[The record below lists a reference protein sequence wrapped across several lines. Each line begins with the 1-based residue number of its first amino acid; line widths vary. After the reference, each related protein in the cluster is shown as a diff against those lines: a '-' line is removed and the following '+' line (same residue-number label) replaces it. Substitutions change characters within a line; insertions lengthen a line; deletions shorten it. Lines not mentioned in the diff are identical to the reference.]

1 MAGAKETP
9 RQKLISLMYLV
20 FITMLAL
27 NVSKEVLDG
36 FGQMYEKISDANDR
50 VDESNENIYENI
62 KVNADEKGG
71 KWIGHLRTASEIK
84 EESDEFYNRI
94 AEIMNQI
101 TEKQREKDPELKEY
115 AQMDKGEALDVIFF
129 KEGSSDAED
138 NYSNFLEMINNYK
151 MHVIQ
156 VFGSQ
161 YPEYIEMVEAR
172 FFTGDENGNVQN
184 RDGMDEPWFNAN
196 FQGFPLVSSLAKF
209 AMMQNDIRQTE
220 HDVFATLM
228 GKELKMSSNVNESNY
243 ISLLKTEKGAYY
255 QGETF
260 DGSIVLGRKGGAQN
274 PNRVDLKLDGRSLT
288 EKDYDLIAGGIK
300 LKVGAGNPGD
310 HEISGD
316 LIFLNDGVESKIPV
330 NQSFAV
336 ISKPNAAVIS
346 ADKMN
351 VVYRGVENPMTISIP
366 GIPDNKV
373 SASAPGLRKA
383 RGSKYNMIPGKGR
396 EVKISASGSLPDGQR
411 VSTTTTFRIKDIPAP
426 QGTVRK
432 QTGSI
437 TIPKS
442 SLEISSIGAVLEDF
456 DFDITLKT
464 VSFKFKV
471 PGQPTISIN
480 GDRLDSRAKSALRRA
495 KAGQSVQVFDIK
507 VVNPKNP
514 SYKFKKIS
522 PVICQ
527 LVN

>member
-36 FGQMYEKISDANDR
+36 FGQMYEKISDANTR
-50 VDESNENIYENI
+50 VDESNDNIFENI
-62 KVNADEKGG
+62 KVNAEEKGG
-71 KWIGHLRTASEIK
+71 KWIGHLRTAKEIK
-84 EESDEFYNRI
+84 EESDAFYERI
-94 AEIMNQI
+94 TEIMILI

-115 AQMDKGEALDVIFF
+115 AQMDKGEALDVLFF
-129 KEGSSDAED
+129 KEGSDQAASE
-138 NYSNFLEMINNYK
+138 FLDMINNYK

-172 FFTGDENGNVQN
+172 FDTGDENGNIQN

-209 AMMQNDIRQTE
+209 AMMQNDVRQTE

-260 DGSIVLGRKGGAQN
+260 DGSVVLGRKGGAQN
-274 PNRVDLKLDGRSLT
+274 PNRVDLKLDGRALT
-288 EKDYDLIAGGIK
+288 DKDYDLIAGGIK
-300 LKVGAGNPGD
+300 LKVGAGSPGD
-310 HEISGD
+310 HEISGN

-330 NQSFAV
+330 KQSFAV
-336 ISKPNAAVIS
+336 ISKPNSAVIS

-373 SASAPGLRKA
+373 RASAPGLKKV
-383 RGSKYNMIPGKGR
+383 RGSKYNMVPGKGR
-396 EVKISASGSLPDGQR
+396 EIKISASGTLPDGKK
-411 VSTTTTFRIKDIPAP
+411 VSTVTKFRIKDIPAP

-432 QTGSI
+432 QSGSV

>member
-9 RQKLISLMYLV
+9 RQKLINLMYLV

-36 FGQMYEKISDANDR
+36 FGQMYVKISDANTR
-50 VDESNENIYENI
+50 VSDSNSLLYENI
-62 KVNADEKGG
+62 EVNAQEKKG
-71 KWIGHLRTASEIK
+71 KWIGHDRTAKEIK
-84 EESDEFYNRI
+84 KVSDEFYAKISDVINT
-94 AEIMNQI
+94 I

-115 AQMDKGEALDVIFF
+115 AQMDKGEELDMVFF
-129 KEGSSDAED
+129 KEGSDTAATE
-138 NYSNFLEMINNYK
+138 FLDMIKNYK
-151 MHVIQ
+151 MNVIQ

-161 YPEYIEMVEAR
+161 YPDYIEMVEAR
-172 FFTGDENGNVQN
+172 FFTGDENDNIIN
-184 RDGMDEPWFNAN
+184 ADGQDQKWFNAN
-196 FQGFPLVSSLAKF
+196 YEGFPLVSSLAKF
-209 AMMQNDIRQTE
+209 TMMQNDIRQTE
-220 HDVFATLM
+220 HDVLITVM
-228 GKELKMSSNVNESNY
+228 GKELKMSSTVNESNY

-260 DGSIVLGRKGGAQN
+260 DGSVVLGRKGGAQN
-274 PNRVDLKLDGRSLT
+274 PNRVELTLDGRPLT
-288 EKDYDLIAGGIK
+288 ENDYDLIAGGIK
-300 LKVGAGNPGD
+300 LKVNAGNPGD
-310 HEISGD
+310 HEIKGD
-316 LIFLNDGVESKIPV
+316 LVFLNEGVESKIPV
-330 NQSFAV
+330 VQSYAV
-336 ISKPNAAVIS
+336 ISKPNSAVIS

-373 SASAPGLRKA
+373 NASAPGLKRA

-396 EVKISASGSLPDGQR
+396 EISISASGSLPDGQR
-411 VSTTTTFRIKDIPAP
+411 VSTTTKFRIKDIPAP

-471 PGQPTISIN
+471 PGQPTINIS
-480 GDRLDSRAKSALRRA
+480 GDKLDARAKSALRRA
-495 KAGQSVQVFDIK
+495 RAGQSIQIFDIK

-522 PVICQ
+522 PVICE

>member
-36 FGQMYEKISDANDR
+36 FGQMYEKISDANTR
-50 VDESNENIYENI
+50 VDESNDNIFENI
-62 KVNADEKGG
+62 KVNAEEKGG
-71 KWIGHLRTASEIK
+71 KWIGHLRTAKEIK
-84 EESDEFYNRI
+84 EESDSFYKRI
-94 AEIMNQI
+94 TEIMTQI

-115 AQMDKGEALDVIFF
+115 AQMDKGEALDVLFF
-129 KEGSSDAED
+129 KEGSDQAASE
-138 NYSNFLEMINNYK
+138 FLDMINNYK

-172 FFTGDENGNVQN
+172 FDTGDENGNIQN

-243 ISLLKTEKGAYY
+243 ITLLKTEKGAYY

-260 DGSIVLGRKGGAQN
+260 DGSVVLGRKGGAQN
-274 PNRVDLKLDGRSLT
+274 PNGVDLKLDGRVLT
-288 EKDYDLIAGGIK
+288 DKDYDLIAGGIK
-300 LKVGAGNPGD
+300 LKVGAGSPGD
-310 HEISGD
+310 HEISGN

-330 NQSFAV
+330 KQSFAV
-336 ISKPNAAVIS
+336 ISKPNSAVIS

-373 SASAPGLRKA
+373 RASAPGLKKV
-383 RGSKYNMIPGKGR
+383 RGSKYNMVPGKGR
-396 EVKISASGSLPDGQR
+396 EIKISASGTLPDGKK
-411 VSTTTTFRIKDIPAP
+411 VSTVTKFRIKDIPAP

-432 QTGSI
+432 QSGSI

>member
-36 FGQMYEKISDANDR
+36 FGQMYEKISDANTR
-50 VDESNENIYENI
+50 VDESNDNIFENI
-62 KVNADEKGG
+62 KVNAEEKGG
-71 KWIGHLRTASEIK
+71 KWIGHLRTAKEIK
-84 EESDEFYNRI
+84 EESDAFYERI
-94 AEIMNQI
+94 TEIMIQI

-115 AQMDKGEALDVIFF
+115 AQMDKGEALDVLFF
-129 KEGSSDAED
+129 KEGSDQAASE
-138 NYSNFLEMINNYK
+138 FLDMINNYK

-172 FFTGDENGNVQN
+172 FDTGDENGNIQN

-209 AMMQNDIRQTE
+209 AMMQNDVRQTE

-260 DGSIVLGRKGGAQN
+260 DGSVVLGRKGGAQN
-274 PNRVDLKLDGRSLT
+274 PNRVDLKLDGRALT
-288 EKDYDLIAGGIK
+288 DKDYDLIAGGIK
-300 LKVGAGNPGD
+300 LKVGAGSPGD
-310 HEISGD
+310 HEISGN

-330 NQSFAV
+330 KQSFAV
-336 ISKPNAAVIS
+336 ISKPNSAVIS

-373 SASAPGLRKA
+373 RASAPGLKKV
-383 RGSKYNMIPGKGR
+383 RGSKYNMVPGKGR
-396 EVKISASGSLPDGQR
+396 EIKISASGTLPDGKK
-411 VSTTTTFRIKDIPAP
+411 VSTVTKFRIKDIPAP

-432 QTGSI
+432 QSGSV

>member
-36 FGQMYEKISDANDR
+36 FGQMFEKISDANER
-50 VDESNENIYENI
+50 VDESNNNIFENI
-62 KVNADEKGG
+62 KVNAEEKGG
-71 KWIGHLRTASEIK
+71 KWVGHLRTASEIK
-84 EESDEFYNRI
+84 KESDEFYDRI
-94 AEIMNQI
+94 SEIMSII

-129 KEGSSDAED
+129 KEGGGEAAEEFID
-138 NYSNFLEMINNYK
+138 MINTYK

-172 FFTGDENGNVQN
+172 FFTGDENGNIKN
-184 RDGMDEPWFNAN
+184 RDGMDQPWLNSN

-209 AMMQNDIRQTE
+209 SMMQNDIRQTE

-255 QGETF
+255 QGEKF
-260 DGSIVLGRKGGAQN
+260 DGSVVLGRKGGAQN
-274 PNRVDLKLDGRSLT
+274 PNRVDLKLDGRPLQ
-288 EKDYDLIAGGIK
+288 ENDYELIAGGIK
-300 LKVGAGNPGD
+300 LNVSAGSPGD
-310 HEISGD
+310 HEITGD

-336 ISKPNAAVIS
+336 ISKPNSAVIS

-373 SASAPGLRKA
+373 RASAPGLKRRK
-383 RGSKYNMIPGKGR
+383 GSKYSLTPGRGR
-396 EVKISASGSLPDGQR
+396 EISIKASGSLPDGKT
-411 VSTTTTFRIKDIPAP
+411 VSTITKFRIKGLPSP
-426 QGTVRK
+426 SGVVLGE
-432 QTGSI
+432 TGSVSV
-437 TIPKS
+437 PKS
-442 SLEISSIGAVLEDF
+442 ALANQKISATFEDF
-456 DFDITLKT
+456 DFDLPIRVVGFTLSVQGFPDVI
-464 VSFKFKV
+464 VS
-471 PGQPTISIN
+471 
-480 GDRLDSRAKSALRRA
+480 GDRFDDKAKRTLRSARSGS
-495 KAGQSVQVFDIK
+495 KVTIFDIK
-507 VVNPKNP
+507 VKATKNP
-514 SYKFKKIS
+514 NLQLQKCR
-522 PVICQ
+522 PVIVQ
-527 LVN
+527 II

>member
-1 MAGAKETP
+1 
-9 RQKLISLMYLV
+9 MYLV

-36 FGQMYEKISDANDR
+36 FGQMYEKISDANTR
-50 VDESNENIYENI
+50 VDESNDNIFENI
-62 KVNADEKGG
+62 KVNAEEKGG
-71 KWIGHLRTASEIK
+71 KWIGHLRTAKEIK
-84 EESDEFYNRI
+84 EESDAFYDRI
-94 AEIMNQI
+94 TEIMTQI

-115 AQMDKGEALDVIFF
+115 AQMDKGEALDVLFF
-129 KEGSSDAED
+129 KEGSDQAASE
-138 NYSNFLEMINNYK
+138 FLDMINNYK

-172 FFTGDENGNVQN
+172 FDTGDENGNIQN

-209 AMMQNDIRQTE
+209 AMMQNDVRQTE

-260 DGSIVLGRKGGAQN
+260 DGSVVLGRKGGAQN
-274 PNRVDLKLDGRSLT
+274 PNRVDLKLDGRALT
-288 EKDYDLIAGGIK
+288 DKDYDLIAGGIK
-300 LKVGAGNPGD
+300 LKVGAGSPGD
-310 HEISGD
+310 HEISGN

-330 NQSFAV
+330 KQSFAV
-336 ISKPNAAVIS
+336 ISKPNSAVIS

-373 SASAPGLRKA
+373 RASAPGLKKV
-383 RGSKYNMIPGKGR
+383 RGSKYNMVPGKGR
-396 EVKISASGSLPDGQR
+396 EIKISASGTLPDGKK
-411 VSTTTTFRIKDIPAP
+411 VSTVTKFRIKDIPAP

-432 QTGSI
+432 QSGSI

>member
-36 FGQMYEKISDANDR
+36 FGQMFEKISDANER
-50 VDESNENIYENI
+50 VDESNNNIFENI
-62 KVNADEKGG
+62 KVNAEEKGG
-71 KWIGHLRTASEIK
+71 KWVGHLRTATEIK
-84 EESDEFYNRI
+84 KESDEFYDRI
-94 AEIMNQI
+94 SEIMSII

-129 KEGSSDAED
+129 KEGGGEAAQEFID
-138 NYSNFLEMINNYK
+138 MINTYK

-172 FFTGDENGNVQN
+172 FFTGDENGNIKN
-184 RDGMDEPWFNAN
+184 RDGMDQPWLNSN

-209 AMMQNDIRQTE
+209 SMMQNDIRQTE

-255 QGETF
+255 QGEKF
-260 DGSIVLGRKGGAQN
+260 DGSVILGRKGGAQN
-274 PNRVDLKLDGRSLT
+274 PNRVDIKIDGRPLQ
-288 EKDYDLIAGGIK
+288 ENDYELIAGGIK
-300 LKVGAGNPGD
+300 LNVSAGSPGD
-310 HEISGD
+310 HEITGD

-336 ISKPNAAVIS
+336 ISKPNSAVIS

-373 SASAPGLRKA
+373 RASAPGLKRRK
-383 RGSKYNMIPGKGR
+383 GSKYSLTPGRGR
-396 EVKISASGSLPDGQR
+396 EISIKASGSLPDGKT
-411 VSTTTTFRIKDIPAP
+411 VSTITKFRIKGLPSP
-426 QGTVRK
+426 SGVVLGE
-432 QTGSI
+432 TGSVSV
-437 TIPKS
+437 PKS
-442 SLEISSIGAVLEDF
+442 ALANQKISATFEDF
-456 DFDITLKT
+456 DFDLPIRVVGFTLSVQGFPDVI
-464 VSFKFKV
+464 VS
-471 PGQPTISIN
+471 
-480 GDRLDSRAKSALRRA
+480 GDRFDDKAKRTLRSARSGS
-495 KAGQSVQVFDIK
+495 KVTIFDIK
-507 VVNPKNP
+507 VKATKNP
-514 SYKFKKIS
+514 NLQLQKCR
-522 PVICQ
+522 PVIVQ
-527 LVN
+527 II

>member
-36 FGQMYEKISDANDR
+36 FGQMYEKISDANTR
-50 VDESNENIYENI
+50 VDESNDNIFENI
-62 KVNADEKGG
+62 KVNAEEKGG
-71 KWIGHLRTASEIK
+71 KWIGHLRTANEIK
-84 EESDEFYNRI
+84 DESDAFYSRI
-94 AEIMNQI
+94 NEIMTQI
-101 TEKQREKDPELKEY
+101 TEKQREKDPELREY
-115 AQMDKGEALDVIFF
+115 SQMDKGEALDVLFF
-129 KEGSSDAED
+129 KEGSDQAASE
-138 NYSNFLEMINNYK
+138 FLDMINNYK

-172 FFTGDENGNVQN
+172 FDIGDENGNIQN
-184 RDGMDEPWFNAN
+184 RDGMDEPWFNSN
-196 FQGFPLVSSLAKF
+196 FQGFPLVSSLAKL

-228 GKELKMSSNVNESNY
+228 GKELKMSSSVNESNY

-260 DGSIVLGRKGGAQN
+260 DGSVVLGRKGGAQN
-274 PNRVDLKLDGRSLT
+274 PNRVDLKLDGRTLT
-288 EKDYDLIAGGIK
+288 DKDYDLIAGGIK
-300 LKVGAGNPGD
+300 LKVGAGSPGD
-310 HEISGD
+310 HEINGD
-316 LIFLNDGVESKIPV
+316 LIFLNEGVESKIPV
-330 NQSFAV
+330 KQSFAV
-336 ISKPNAAVIS
+336 ISKPNSAVIS

-373 SASAPGLRKA
+373 RASAPGLKKV
-383 RGSKYNMIPGKGR
+383 RGSKYNMVPGKGR
-396 EVKISASGSLPDGQR
+396 EIKISASGTLPDGKK
-411 VSTTTTFRIKDIPAP
+411 VSTVTKFRIKDIPAP

-432 QTGSI
+432 QSGSV

-480 GDRLDSRAKSALRRA
+480 GNRLDSRAKSALRRA

>member
-1 MAGAKETP
+1 MAGSKETP

-36 FGQMYEKISDANDR
+36 FGQMYVKISDANSR
-50 VDESNENIYENI
+50 VADSNNNLYENI
-62 KVNADEKGG
+62 SVNSTEKKG
-71 KWIGHLRTASEIK
+71 KWVGHDLTAKKIK
-84 EESDEFYNRI
+84 KVSDEFFTKI
-94 AEIMNQI
+94 SEIINTI
-101 TEKQREKDPELKEY
+101 TEKQREKDPDLVMY
-115 AQMDKGEALDVIFF
+115 STMDKGEALDVIFF
-129 KEGSSDAED
+129 KEGSKEAS
-138 NYSNFLEMINNYK
+138 SRFLDMIQNYK
-151 MHVIQ
+151 KEVIN

-172 FFTGDENGNVQN
+172 FNTGDENYNIKN
-184 RDGMDEPWFNAN
+184 RDGQDEPWLNSN
-196 FQGFPLVSSLAKF
+196 FKGFPLVSSMAKLT
-209 AMMQNDIRQTE
+209 MMQNDIRQTE
-220 HDVFATLM
+220 HDVLTTLM
-228 GKELKMSSNVNESNY
+228 GKELKMSSTVNESNY

-260 DGSIVLGRKGGAQN
+260 DGSIVLGRKGGAQD
-274 PNRVDLKLDGRSLT
+274 PNLVDLKIDGRPLT
-288 EKDYDLIAGGIK
+288 ANDYDKIPGGIR
-300 LKVGAGNPGD
+300 LKIEAGNPGD
-310 HEISGD
+310 HQISGN
-316 LIFLNDGVESKIPV
+316 LVFLSEGVESKISV

-336 ISKPNAAVIS
+336 ISKPNSAVIS

-373 SASAPGLRKA
+373 SASAPGLKKF
-383 RGSKYNMIPGKGR
+383 RGSKYNMTPGKGR
-396 EVKISASGSLPDGQR
+396 EIKISASGSLPDGQR
-411 VSTTTTFRIKDIPAP
+411 VSTTTKFRIKDIPAP

-432 QTGSI
+432 QSGSV

-522 PVICQ
+522 PVICE

>member
-36 FGQMYEKISDANDR
+36 FGQMYEKISDANTR
-50 VDESNENIYENI
+50 VDESNDNIFENI
-62 KVNADEKGG
+62 KVNAEEKGG
-71 KWIGHLRTASEIK
+71 KWIGHLRTAKEIK
-84 EESDEFYNRI
+84 EESDAFYERI
-94 AEIMNQI
+94 TEIMILI

-115 AQMDKGEALDVIFF
+115 AQMDKGEALDVLFF
-129 KEGSSDAED
+129 KEGSDQAASE
-138 NYSNFLEMINNYK
+138 FLDMINNYK

-172 FFTGDENGNVQN
+172 FDTGDENGNIQN
-184 RDGMDEPWFNAN
+184 RDGMDEPWFDSS

-260 DGSIVLGRKGGAQN
+260 DGSVVLGRKGGAQN
-274 PNRVDLKLDGRSLT
+274 PNRVDLKLDGRALT
-288 EKDYDLIAGGIK
+288 DKDYDLIAGGIK
-300 LKVGAGNPGD
+300 LKVGAGSPGD
-310 HEISGD
+310 HEISGN

-330 NQSFAV
+330 KQSFAV
-336 ISKPNAAVIS
+336 ISKPNSAVIS

-373 SASAPGLRKA
+373 RASAPGLRKV
-383 RGSKYNMIPGKGR
+383 RGSKYN
-396 EVKISASGSLPDGQR
+396 L
-411 VSTTTTFRIKDIPAP
+411 
-426 QGTVRK
+426 
-432 QTGSI
+432 
-437 TIPKS
+437 
-442 SLEISSIGAVLEDF
+442 
-456 DFDITLKT
+456 
-464 VSFKFKV
+464 V
-471 PGQPTISIN
+471 P
-480 GDRLDSRAKSALRRA
+480 RRR
-495 KAGQSVQVFDIK
+495 
-507 VVNPKNP
+507 
-514 SYKFKKIS
+514 
-522 PVICQ
+522 
-527 LVN
+527 

>member
-36 FGQMYEKISDANDR
+36 FGQMYEKISDANTR
-50 VDESNENIYENI
+50 VDESNDNIFENI
-62 KVNADEKGG
+62 KVNAEEKGG
-71 KWIGHLRTASEIK
+71 KWIGHLRTAKEIK
-84 EESDEFYNRI
+84 DESDEFYSRI
-94 AEIMNQI
+94 NEIMTQI

-115 AQMDKGEALDVIFF
+115 SQMDKGEALDVLFF
-129 KEGSSDAED
+129 KEGSDLAASE
-138 NYSNFLEMINNYK
+138 FLDMINDYK

-172 FFTGDENGNVQN
+172 FDIGDENGNIQN
-184 RDGMDEPWFNAN
+184 RDGLDEPWFNSN
-196 FQGFPLVSSLAKF
+196 FQGFPLVSSLAKL

-228 GKELKMSSNVNESNY
+228 GKELKMSSSVNESNY

-260 DGSIVLGRKGGAQN
+260 DGSVVLGRKGGAQN
-274 PNRVDLKLDGRSLT
+274 PNRVDLKLDGRTLT
-288 EKDYDLIAGGIK
+288 DKDYDLIAGGIK
-300 LKVGAGNPGD
+300 LKVGAGRPGD

-316 LIFLNDGVESKIPV
+316 LIFLNEGVESKISV
-330 NQSFAV
+330 KQSFAV
-336 ISKPNAAVIS
+336 ISKPNSAVIS

-373 SASAPGLRKA
+373 KASAPGLKKS

-396 EVKISASGSLPDGQR
+396 EIKISASGTLPDGKK
-411 VSTTTTFRIKDIPAP
+411 VSTVTKFRIKDIPAP

-432 QTGSI
+432 QSGSV

-480 GDRLDSRAKSALRRA
+480 GNRLDSRAKSALRRA

>member
-36 FGQMYEKISDANDR
+36 FGQMYEKISDANTR
-50 VDESNENIYENI
+50 VDESNDNIFENI
-62 KVNADEKGG
+62 KVNAEEKGG
-71 KWIGHLRTASEIK
+71 KWIGHLRTAKEIK
-84 EESDEFYNRI
+84 EESDSFYERI
-94 AEIMNQI
+94 TEIMTQI

-115 AQMDKGEALDVIFF
+115 AQMDKGEALDVLFF
-129 KEGSSDAED
+129 KEGSDQAASE
-138 NYSNFLEMINNYK
+138 FLDMINNYK

-172 FFTGDENGNVQN
+172 FDTGDENGNIQN

-209 AMMQNDIRQTE
+209 AMMQNDVRQTE

-260 DGSIVLGRKGGAQN
+260 DGSVVLGRKGGAQN
-274 PNRVDLKLDGRSLT
+274 PNRVDLKLDGRVLT
-288 EKDYDLIAGGIK
+288 DKDYDLIAGGIK
-300 LKVGAGNPGD
+300 LKVGAGSPGD
-310 HEISGD
+310 HEISGN

-330 NQSFAV
+330 KQSFAV
-336 ISKPNAAVIS
+336 ISKPNSAVIS

-373 SASAPGLRKA
+373 RASAPGLKKV
-383 RGSKYNMIPGKGR
+383 RGSKYNMVPGKGR
-396 EVKISASGSLPDGQR
+396 EIKISASGTLPDGKK
-411 VSTTTTFRIKDIPAP
+411 VSTVTKFRIKDIPAP

-432 QTGSI
+432 QSGSI

>member
-36 FGQMYEKISDANDR
+36 FGQMYEKISDANTR
-50 VDESNENIYENI
+50 VDESNDNIFENI
-62 KVNADEKGG
+62 KVNAEEKGG
-71 KWIGHLRTASEIK
+71 KWIGHLRTAKEIK
-84 EESDEFYNRI
+84 EESDEFYSRI
-94 AEIMNQI
+94 NEIMTQI
-101 TEKQREKDPELKEY
+101 TEKQREKDPELREY
-115 AQMDKGEALDVIFF
+115 SQMDKGEALDVLFF
-129 KEGSSDAED
+129 KEGSDQAASE
-138 NYSNFLEMINNYK
+138 FLDMINDYK

-172 FFTGDENGNVQN
+172 FDIGDENGNIQN
-184 RDGMDEPWFNAN
+184 RDGLDEPWFNSN
-196 FQGFPLVSSLAKF
+196 FQGFPLVSSLAKL

-228 GKELKMSSNVNESNY
+228 GKELKMSSSVNESNY

-260 DGSIVLGRKGGAQN
+260 DGSVVLGRKGGAQN
-274 PNRVDLKLDGRSLT
+274 PNRVDLKLDGRTLT
-288 EKDYDLIAGGIK
+288 DKDYDLIAGGIK
-300 LKVGAGNPGD
+300 LKVGAGSPGD

-316 LIFLNDGVESKIPV
+316 LIFLNEGVESKIPV
-330 NQSFAV
+330 KQSFAV
-336 ISKPNAAVIS
+336 ISKPNSAVIS

-373 SASAPGLRKA
+373 KASAPGLKKS

-396 EVKISASGSLPDGQR
+396 EIKISASGTLPDGKK
-411 VSTTTTFRIKDIPAP
+411 VSTVTKFRIKDIPAP

-432 QTGSI
+432 QSGSV

-480 GDRLDSRAKSALRRA
+480 GNRLDSRAKSALRRA

>member
-36 FGQMYEKISDANDR
+36 FGQMFEKISDANER
-50 VDESNENIYENI
+50 VDESNNNIFENI
-62 KVNADEKGG
+62 KVNAEEKGG
-71 KWIGHLRTASEIK
+71 KWVGHLRTATEIK
-84 EESDEFYNRI
+84 KESDEFYDRI
-94 AEIMNQI
+94 SEIMSII

-129 KEGSSDAED
+129 KEGGGEAAQEFID
-138 NYSNFLEMINNYK
+138 MINTYK

-172 FFTGDENGNVQN
+172 FFTGDENGNIQN
-184 RDGMDEPWFNAN
+184 RDGMDQPWLNSN

-209 AMMQNDIRQTE
+209 SMMQNDIRQTE

-255 QGETF
+255 QGEKF
-260 DGSIVLGRKGGAQN
+260 DGSVVLGRKGGAQN
-274 PNRVDLKLDGRSLT
+274 PNRVDLKLDGRPLQ
-288 EKDYDLIAGGIK
+288 ENDYELIAGGIK
-300 LKVGAGNPGD
+300 LNVSAGSPGD
-310 HEISGD
+310 HEITGD

-336 ISKPNAAVIS
+336 ISKPNSAVIS

-373 SASAPGLRKA
+373 RASAPGLKRRK
-383 RGSKYNMIPGKGR
+383 GSKYSLTPGRGR
-396 EVKISASGSLPDGQR
+396 EISIKASGSLPDGKT
-411 VSTTTTFRIKDIPAP
+411 VSTITKFRIKGLPSP
-426 QGTVRK
+426 SGVVLGE
-432 QTGSI
+432 TGSVSV
-437 TIPKS
+437 PKS
-442 SLEISSIGAVLEDF
+442 ALANQKISATFEDF
-456 DFDITLKT
+456 DFDLPIRVVGFTLSVQGFPDVI
-464 VSFKFKV
+464 VS
-471 PGQPTISIN
+471 
-480 GDRLDSRAKSALRRA
+480 GDRFDDKAKRTLRSARSGS
-495 KAGQSVQVFDIK
+495 KVTIFDIK
-507 VVNPKNP
+507 VKATKNP
-514 SYKFKKIS
+514 NLQLQKCR
-522 PVICQ
+522 PVI
-527 LVN
+527 VKII

>member
-1 MAGAKETP
+1 
-9 RQKLISLMYLV
+9 
-20 FITMLAL
+20 MLAL

-36 FGQMYEKISDANDR
+36 FGQMYEKISDANER
-50 VDESNENIYENI
+50 VDESNNNIFENI
-62 KVNADEKGG
+62 KVNSEEKGG
-71 KWIGHLRTASEIK
+71 KWIGHLRTAKEIK
-84 EESDEFYNRI
+84 EESDEFYDRI
-94 AEIMNQI
+94 SEIMNKI
-101 TEKQREKDPELKEY
+101 TEKQREKDPDLKEY

-129 KEGSSDAED
+129 KEGSDVAAKE
-138 NYSNFLEMINNYK
+138 FLDMINNYK

-172 FFTGDENGNVQN
+172 FDTGDENGNIQN
-184 RDGMDEPWFNAN
+184 RDGLDEPWLNAN
-196 FQGFPLVSSLAKF
+196 FQGFPLVSSMAKF
-209 AMMQNDIRQTE
+209 SMMQNDIRQTE

-228 GKELKMSSNVNESNY
+228 GKELKMSSTVNESNY

-260 DGSIVLGRKGGAQN
+260 DGSVILGRKGGAQN
-274 PNRVDLKLDGRSLT
+274 PNSVDLKIDGRPLQ

-300 LKVGAGNPGD
+300 LKISAGNPGD
-310 HEISGD
+310 HEIKGD
-316 LIFLNDGVESKIPV
+316 LIFLNEGVESKIPV

-336 ISKPNAAVIS
+336 ISKPNSAVIS

-373 SASAPGLRKA
+373 SASAPGLKKS
-383 RGSKYNMIPGKGR
+383 RGSKYMMTPGKGR
-396 EVKISASGSLPDGQR
+396 EIKIIARGTLPDGTPI
-411 VSTTTTFRIKDIPAP
+411 STPTTFRIKDIPAP

-432 QTGSI
+432 QSGSV

-442 SLEISSIGAVLEDF
+442 SLEISSVGAVLEDF

-480 GDRLDSRAKSALRRA
+480 GSRLDGRAKSALRRA
-495 KAGQSVQVFDIK
+495 KAGQSVQIFDIK

>member
-36 FGQMYEKISDANDR
+36 FGQMFEKISDANER
-50 VDESNENIYENI
+50 VDESNNNIFENI
-62 KVNADEKGG
+62 KVNAEEKGG
-71 KWIGHLRTASEIK
+71 KWVGHLRTATEIK
-84 EESDEFYNRI
+84 KESDEFYDRI
-94 AEIMNQI
+94 SEIMSII

-129 KEGSSDAED
+129 KEGGGEAAQEFID
-138 NYSNFLEMINNYK
+138 MINTYK

-172 FFTGDENGNVQN
+172 FFTGDENNNIKN
-184 RDGMDEPWFNAN
+184 RDGMDQPWLNSN

-209 AMMQNDIRQTE
+209 SMMQNDIRQTE

-255 QGETF
+255 QGEKF
-260 DGSIVLGRKGGAQN
+260 DGSVILGRKGGAQN
-274 PNRVDLKLDGRSLT
+274 PNRVDIKIDGRPLQ
-288 EKDYDLIAGGIK
+288 ENDYELIAGGIK
-300 LKVGAGNPGD
+300 LNVSAGSPGD
-310 HEISGD
+310 HEITGD

-336 ISKPNAAVIS
+336 ISKPNSAVIS

-373 SASAPGLRKA
+373 RASAPGLKRRK
-383 RGSKYNMIPGKGR
+383 GSKYSLTPGRGR
-396 EVKISASGSLPDGQR
+396 EISIKASGSLPDGKT
-411 VSTTTTFRIKDIPAP
+411 VSTITKFRIKGLPSP
-426 QGTVRK
+426 SGVVLGE
-432 QTGSI
+432 TGSVSV
-437 TIPKS
+437 PKS
-442 SLEISSIGAVLEDF
+442 ALANQKISATFEDF
-456 DFDITLKT
+456 DFDLPIRVVGFTLSVQGFPDVI
-464 VSFKFKV
+464 VS
-471 PGQPTISIN
+471 
-480 GDRLDSRAKSALRRA
+480 GDRFDDKAKRTLRSARSGS
-495 KAGQSVQVFDIK
+495 KVTIFDIK
-507 VVNPKNP
+507 VKATKNP
-514 SYKFKKIS
+514 NLQLQKCR
-522 PVICQ
+522 PVIVQ
-527 LVN
+527 II

>member
-36 FGQMYEKISDANDR
+36 FGQMFVKISDANNR
-50 VDESNENIYENI
+50 VADGNNNLYENI
-62 KVNADEKGG
+62 AVNAQEKEG
-71 KWIGHLRTASEIK
+71 KWVGHDRTAKQIKKESDAFYAKISEIK
-84 EESDEFYNRI
+84 DK
-94 AEIMNQI
+94 I
-101 TEKQREKDPELKEY
+101 TEKQKLKDPKLEKFSE
-115 AQMDKGEALDVIFF
+115 MDKGEALDVIWF
-129 KEGSSDAED
+129 KEGSKVASKE
-138 NYSNFLEMINNYK
+138 FLEMIQDYK

-172 FFTGDENGNVQN
+172 FFTGDMNFNVKNNDNNDQ
-184 RDGMDEPWFNAN
+184 PWLDSNYK
-196 FQGFPLVSSLAKF
+196 GFPLISSLAKLTL
-209 AMMQNDIRQTE
+209 MQNDIRQTE
-220 HDVFATLM
+220 HDVLTTLM
-228 GKELKMSSNVNESNY
+228 GKELKMSSTVNESNY

-260 DGSIVLGRKGGAQN
+260 DGSVVLGRKGGAQN
-274 PNRVDLKLDGRSLT
+274 PNSVNLTIDGRPLT
-288 EKDYDLIAGGIK
+288 TNDYDLIAGGIK
-300 LKVGAGNPGD
+300 LKISAGNPGD
-310 HEISGD
+310 HEIKGD
-316 LIFLNDGVESKIPV
+316 LVFLSEGKESRIPV

-336 ISKPNAAVIS
+336 ISKPNSAVIS

-373 SASAPGLRKA
+373 SATAPGLKKA
-383 RGSKYNMIPGKGR
+383 KGSKYNMTPGKGR
-396 EVKISASGSLPDGQR
+396 EITISASGSMPDGQKI
-411 VSTTTTFRIKDIPAP
+411 TTTTKFRIKDIPAP

-432 QTGSI
+432 QSGSV

-442 SLEISSIGAVLEDF
+442 SLAISSVGAMLEDF

-471 PGQPTISIN
+471 PGQPTINIKGN
-480 GDRLDSRAKSALRRA
+480 KLDARAKSALKRA
-495 KAGQSVQVFDIK
+495 EAGQSVQIFDIK

-522 PVICQ
+522 PVICE

>member
-36 FGQMYEKISDANDR
+36 FGQMYEKISDANTR
-50 VDESNENIYENI
+50 VDESNDNIFENI
-62 KVNADEKGG
+62 KVNAEEKGG
-71 KWIGHLRTASEIK
+71 KWIGHLRTAKEIK
-84 EESDEFYNRI
+84 EESDAFYDRI
-94 AEIMNQI
+94 TEIMTQI

-115 AQMDKGEALDVIFF
+115 AQMDKGEALDVLFF
-129 KEGSSDAED
+129 KEGSDQAASE
-138 NYSNFLEMINNYK
+138 FLDMINNYK

-172 FFTGDENGNVQN
+172 FDTGDENGNIQN

-209 AMMQNDIRQTE
+209 AMMQNDVRQTE

-260 DGSIVLGRKGGAQN
+260 DGSVVLGRKGGAQN
-274 PNRVDLKLDGRSLT
+274 PNRVDLKLDGRALT
-288 EKDYDLIAGGIK
+288 DKDYDLIAGGIK
-300 LKVGAGNPGD
+300 LKVGAGSPGD
-310 HEISGD
+310 HEISGN

-330 NQSFAV
+330 KQSFAV
-336 ISKPNAAVIS
+336 ISKPNSAVIS

-373 SASAPGLRKA
+373 RASAPGLKKV
-383 RGSKYNMIPGKGR
+383 RGSKYNMVPGKGR
-396 EVKISASGSLPDGQR
+396 EIKISASGTLPDGKK
-411 VSTTTTFRIKDIPAP
+411 VSTVTKFRIKDIPAP

-432 QTGSI
+432 QSGSI

>member
-36 FGQMYEKISDANDR
+36 FGQMYEKISDANVR
-50 VDESNENIYENI
+50 VDESNNNIFENIQ
-62 KVNADEKGG
+62 VNAEEKGG
-71 KWIGHLRTASEIK
+71 KWVGHLRTAKEIK
-84 EESDEFYNRI
+84 DESDEFYDRI
-94 AEIMNQI
+94 SEIMTTI

-129 KEGSSDAED
+129 KEGGGEAAQG
-138 NYSNFLEMINNYK
+138 FLDMINTYK

-184 RDGMDEPWFNAN
+184 RDGLDQPWLNSN

-209 AMMQNDIRQTE
+209 SMMQNDIRQTE

-274 PNRVDLKLDGRSLT
+274 PNSVDLKIDGRKLQ

-300 LKVGAGNPGD
+300 LKVSAGSPGD
-310 HEISGD
+310 HEIKGD
-316 LIFLNDGVESKIPV
+316 LIFLNEGVESKIPV

-336 ISKPNAAVIS
+336 ISKPNSAVIS

-373 SASAPGLRKA
+373 SASATGLKKL

-396 EVKISASGSLPDGQR
+396 EIKISASGTLPDGQR
-411 VSTTTTFRIKDIPAP
+411 VTTISKFRIKDIPAP

-432 QTGSI
+432 QTGSV

-480 GDRLDSRAKSALRRA
+480 GSRLDSRAKSALRRA
-495 KAGQSVQVFDIK
+495 KAGQSVQIFDIK

>member
-36 FGQMYEKISDANDR
+36 FGQMYEKISDANTR
-50 VDESNENIYENI
+50 VDESNDNIFENI
-62 KVNADEKGG
+62 KVNAEEKGG
-71 KWIGHLRTASEIK
+71 KWIGHLRTANEIK
-84 EESDEFYNRI
+84 DESDAFYSRI
-94 AEIMNQI
+94 NEIMTQI
-101 TEKQREKDPELKEY
+101 TEKQREKDPELREY
-115 AQMDKGEALDVIFF
+115 SQMDKGEALDVLFF
-129 KEGSSDAED
+129 KEGSDQAASE
-138 NYSNFLEMINNYK
+138 FLDMINNYK

-172 FFTGDENGNVQN
+172 FDIGDENGNIQN
-184 RDGMDEPWFNAN
+184 RDGMDEPWFNSN
-196 FQGFPLVSSLAKF
+196 FQGFPLVSSLAKL

-228 GKELKMSSNVNESNY
+228 GKELKMSSSVNESNY

-260 DGSIVLGRKGGAQN
+260 DGSVVLGRKGGAQN
-274 PNRVDLKLDGRSLT
+274 PNRVDLKLDGRTLT
-288 EKDYDLIAGGIK
+288 DKDYDLIAGGIK
-300 LKVGAGNPGD
+300 LKVGAGSPGD

-316 LIFLNDGVESKIPV
+316 LIFLNEGVESKIPV
-330 NQSFAV
+330 KQSFAV
-336 ISKPNAAVIS
+336 ISKPNSAVIS

-373 SASAPGLRKA
+373 RASAPGLKKV
-383 RGSKYNMIPGKGR
+383 RGSKYNMVPGKGR
-396 EVKISASGSLPDGQR
+396 EIKISASGTLPDGKK
-411 VSTTTTFRIKDIPAP
+411 VSTVTKFRIKDIPAP

-432 QTGSI
+432 QSGSV

-480 GDRLDSRAKSALRRA
+480 GNRLDSRAKSALRRA

>member
-36 FGQMYEKISDANDR
+36 FGQMYEKISDANSR
-50 VDESNENIYENI
+50 VDESNDAIFENIQI
-62 KVNADEKGG
+62 NAKEKGG
-71 KWIGHLRTASEIK
+71 KWVGHLRTAKQIK
-84 EESDEFYNRI
+84 EESDEFYSRI
-94 AEIMNQI
+94 SEIMTQI
-101 TEKQREKDPELKEY
+101 TEKQREKDPDLKEY

-129 KEGSSDAED
+129 KEGSDGNAEEFID
-138 NYSNFLEMINNYK
+138 MINEYK

-172 FFTGDENGNVQN
+172 FFTGDENGNIQN
-184 RDGMDEPWFNAN
+184 RDGVDEKWLNAN

-228 GKELKMSSNVNESNY
+228 GKELKMSSSVNESNY

-274 PNRVDLKLDGRSLT
+274 PNSVDLKIDGRPLQ
-288 EKDYDLIAGGIK
+288 ENDYDLIAGGIK
-300 LKVGAGNPGD
+300 LKVSAGTPGD
-310 HEISGD
+310 HEITGN
-316 LIFLNDGVESKIPV
+316 LIFLNEGVESKIPV
-330 NQSFAV
+330 NQSYAV
-336 ISKPNAAVIS
+336 ISKPNSAVIS

-366 GIPDNKV
+366 GIQDNKV
-373 SASAPGLRKA
+373 SASAPGLRKF
-383 RGSKYNMIPGKGR
+383 RGSKYNMTPGKGR
-396 EVKISASGSLPDGQR
+396 EIKISASGTLPDGQR

-437 TIPKS
+437 TIPKT
-442 SLEISSIGAVLEDF
+442 SLEISSVGAVLEDF

-480 GDRLDSRAKSALRRA
+480 GDKLDSRAKSALRRA
-495 KAGQSVQVFDIK
+495 KAGQSVQIFDIK